1 MAYGGEKQK
10 SGPPIYAD
18 ALTLLQTSSFFS
30 WGLLMSSSARRGIFG
45 FSPFIHSDVHPCFA

>member
-10 SGPPIYAD
+10 SGAVDHPPIYAD

-30 WGLLMSSSARRGIFG
+30 WGLL
-45 FSPFIHSDVHPCFA
+45 